1 MTTLTDRVA
10 VITGGANG
18 IGAATCRR
26 MAALGARVV
35 VADLDGEGA
44 AAVAADLSA
53 AGADAIGVRADV
65 TVEDEVAAMIAAA
78 VDAWG
83 RIDIL
88 HNNAGTTAVEIVSR
102 DAALHEMQT
111 DLWDLMMAVNLRG
124 PMFGIKHAL
133 PVFLAQGRGVIVNTS
148 SAPGLEIAK
157 VLVENNVSA
166 QTGKT
171 VSDHLEVSLKNTTT
185 KPLSGLELYYT
196 ISDPQTGA
204 SEGYFTRLTGLVVD
218 PGATRTVNFD
228 DTAGADHY
236 PVNKYSL
243 YYTDKNA
250 LVVDVT
256 ASAPGLKVATF
267 TVKKDAGGA
276 EAGVE

>member
-148 SAPGLEIAK
+148 SA
-157 VLVENNVSA
+157 
-166 QTGKT
+166 
-171 VSDHLEVSLKNTTT
+171 
-185 KPLSGLELYYT
+185 
-196 ISDPQTGA
+196 A
-204 SEGYFTRLTGLVVD
+204 SPT
-218 PGATRTVNFD
+218 
-228 DTAGADHY
+228 
-236 PVNKYSL
+236 
-243 YYTDKNA
+243 
-250 LVVDVT
+250 
-256 ASAPGLKVATF
+256 
-267 TVKKDAGGA
+267 
-276 EAGVE
+276 